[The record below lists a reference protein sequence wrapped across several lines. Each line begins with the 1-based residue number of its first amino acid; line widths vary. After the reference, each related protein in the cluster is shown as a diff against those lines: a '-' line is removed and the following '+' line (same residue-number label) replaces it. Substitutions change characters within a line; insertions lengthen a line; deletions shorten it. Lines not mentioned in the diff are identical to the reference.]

1 MVESDHIVVV
11 VVVVA
16 AAAGFYYISSD
27 QTFTRGGFEGEV
39 FFIRGEK
46 IFHPKI
52 LSLQSNKQNSD
63 DLCSLFLSCL
73 SNTYRCN

>member
-39 FFIRGEK
+39 FFIRG
-46 IFHPKI
+46 
-52 LSLQSNKQNSD
+52 
-63 DLCSLFLSCL
+63 
-73 SNTYRCN
+73 